1 MLRDDIQAASAAI
14 RTAIERTDGP
24 LPPTFLV
31 EFLLRHWR
39 VYLARLHAQH
49 GADSKLWREAIALT
63 QQLLWSVSP
72 KVTNAERAAL
82 AGALKSLLEG
92 LRQGAAIATVADA
105 AQRGFFDDLSRWHL
119 WLINPASN
127 PMPAAAATQKPA
139 PDFGATLRL
148 DSVDPRYRKIMDYLE
163 SDNIE
168 EIAI

>member
-14 RTAIERTDGP
+14 RTAIERTEGP

-39 VYLARLHAQH
+39 VYLARLHAQC
-49 GADSKLWREAIALT
+49 GADARLWHDAVALT
-63 QQLLWSVSP
+63 QQLIWSVSP
-72 KVTNAERAAL
+72 KITNAERAAL
-82 AGALKSLLEG
+82 AGSLKSLLEG
-92 LRQGAAIATVADA
+92 VRQGATVAA
-105 AQRGFFDDLSRWHL
+105 VAESVQRVFFDDLSRWHL

-127 PMPAAAATQKPA
+127 PAPTAAATPKSA
-139 PDFGATLRL
+139 LDLGATLRL
-148 DSVDPRYRKIMDYLE
+148 DTVDPRYRKIMDYLE

>member
-14 RTAIERTDGP
+14 RAAIERTDGP

-49 GADSKLWREAIALT
+49 GAKSMLWHDAVALT

-82 AGALKSLLEG
+82 ASALKSLLEG
-92 LRQGAAIATVADA
+92 VREGARIATVADEV
-105 AQRGFFDDLSRWHL
+105 QRVFFDDLSRWHL
-119 WLINPASN
+119 WLINPISN
-127 PMPAAAATQKPA
+127 PMPAAAATQKSA
-139 PDFGATLRL
+139 LDLGATLRL
-148 DSVDPRYRKIMDYLE
+148 DTVDPRYRKIMDYLE